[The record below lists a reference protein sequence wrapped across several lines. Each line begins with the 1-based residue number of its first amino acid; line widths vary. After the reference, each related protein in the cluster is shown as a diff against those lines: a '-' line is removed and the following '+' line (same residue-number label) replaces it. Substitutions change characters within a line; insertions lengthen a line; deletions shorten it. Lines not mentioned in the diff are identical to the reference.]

1 MMKFFTL
8 LFFLSIPIFL
18 LAQIKD
24 DAGQA
29 GGTSGFFET
38 SNPVNFPVG
47 AFGWWHLLDVR
58 HSDVNYNFAM
68 QFAGSFFDQGL
79 WFRKT
84 INQGNTEW
92 SRILTET
99 NGNLNGN
106 IYMATSNG
114 QSFFT
119 GHQTGSSYGYPSGI
133 FKAVTDNPYGGSN
146 VYYEG
151 ISAGVTNFLVR
162 ANGEGYFAGGIGV
175 GTQNLSSKL
184 TVAGGDI
191 KAYNY
196 DNHSG
201 ISIGAEASQQ
211 PRIGFHVSDNSR
223 RFKIELNDI
232 NSVYE
237 RLGFFSSNSGQG
249 AEKEIFTI
257 NKAGNVG
264 IGEIVPRSIL
274 HVKSNGAGIDGGNN
288 FQYNGN
294 GLIVEATTGGRST
307 SSGAQI
313 EFMIPAGISGDNQ
326 WGQGR
331 IITVAGNG
339 NNNDATGKMI
349 LGTRR
354 MFDKKN
360 VGQQWFYGDD
370 IVIDGVGNIGMGTLT
385 PKEKLSVFGTV
396 RAMEVKVESIGWP
409 DYVFEKDYKIGTLN
423 ELEAYIKTNKHLPEI
438 PSAEV
443 IEKDGLALG
452 EMNKK
457 LLKNLEVLT
466 LHVIEQN
473 KQLIK
478 QNLRIAELEKKMA
491 AKQ

>member
-1 MMKFFTL
+1 MKLFAL
-8 LFFLSIPIFL
+8 LLFLSIPFFL
-18 LAQIKD
+18 SAQTTQLKD
-24 DAGQA
+24 DAGQL

-38 SNPVNFPVG
+38 YNPINFPFG
-47 AFGWWHLLDVR
+47 AAGWWHLLDVR
-58 HSDVNYNFAM
+58 HSNVSNNFAM
-68 QFAGSFFDQGL
+68 QFAGSFFDQNL

-84 INQGNTEW
+84 NNFASAGW
-92 SRILTET
+92 SRVLTET
-99 NGNLNGN
+99 DGNLNGKM
-106 IYMATSNG
+106 YFSTSGG
-114 QSFFT
+114 QNFFT
-119 GHQTGSSYGYPSGI
+119 GHQLGETFSFPSGI
-133 FKAVTDNPYGGSN
+133 FKAITDNPYGQMN
-146 VYYEG
+146 VFYEG
-151 ISAGVTNFLVR
+151 VAGGVTNFIVR
-162 ANGEGYFAGGIGV
+162 ADGQGYFAASLGI
-175 GTQNLSSKL
+175 GTQNPAYRL

-237 RLGFFSSNSGQG
+237 RLGFFSSSSGQG

-313 EFMIPAGISGDNQ
+313 EFMIPAGMSGDNQ

-370 IVIDGVGNIGMGTLT
+370 IVIDGVGNIGIGTLT

-396 RAMEVKVESIGWP
+396 RAVEVKVESTNWP
-409 DYVFEKDYKIGTLN
+409 DYVFAKDYKIGTLT

-438 PSAEV
+438 PSAAEAAKNG
-443 IEKDGLALG
+443 IALG
-452 EMNKK
+452 EMNKL
-457 LLKNLEVLT
+457 LLKKIEELT
-466 LHVIEQN
+466 LHVIEMN
-473 KQLIK
+473 KRVEK
-478 QNLRIAELEKKMA
+478 LETENQKLKNNGN
-491 AKQ
+491 